1 MSQSEN
7 KKDTPTSRNSRSKS
21 AVALMSDFGG
31 ILIRNVAVGDH
42 KLTAV
47 SSTAGILQA
56 RFKIA
61 PDNTLEMEPD
71 FEQLIINMATNIA
84 VNESTYGVILRSTLS
99 KPKSLLHHEEVRSWR
114 ISSLHGIEAISSQE
128 TIEAQCTDYSTG
140 KLISPESNVT
150 YCDAWENE
158 LETE

>member
-1 MSQSEN
+1 MSQSED
-7 KKDTPTSRNSRSKS
+7 KKNMPTSRSARSKS

-31 ILIRNVAVGDH
+31 ILIRNVAVGNH

-47 SSTAGILQA
+47 SSTAGIIQA
-56 RFKIA
+56 RFRIA
-61 PDNTLEMEPD
+61 PDNTLEMGSD
-71 FEQLIINMATNIA
+71 FEQLVLDMAKNIA

-99 KPKSLLHHEEVRSWR
+99 KPKSLLHYEEVRSWR

-140 KLISPESNVT
+140 KLTSPESNVT

-158 LETE
+158 LEAT